1 MQTLSREQFA
11 FALCLAAM
19 AGYVDAFG
27 FITLAGNFVSF
38 MTGNTTRLAV
48 ALGGSPASTSLLPG
62 LITLVFVA
70 GVMMGSIISHLCTRH
85 RAAAVLSFLTLCML
99 LAATL
104 ERSAP
109 VYASILL
116 AIGMGA
122 ANAVTNKSGD
132 VQLGVTYMTG
142 TLVKVG
148 QRLAARL
155 WGGPAASWQRPAV
168 LWLSLLL
175 GGIAGTL
182 AHQLLGDAGMIPL
195 VLYSAALTVTAYAW
209 KY

>member
-1 MQTLSREQFA
+1 MQTHSREQFA

-62 LITLVFVA
+62 LITLFFVA
-70 GVMMGSIISHLCTRH
+70 GVMAGSVIAHVATRH
-85 RAAAVLSFLTLCML
+85 RAAAVLSFLTSCL
-99 LAATL
+99 LGAALL
-104 ERSAP
+104 EASAP

-116 AIGMGA
+116 AVGMGA
-122 ANAVTNKSGD
+122 ANSIYDKSGE

-148 QRLAARL
+148 QRLTAMF
-155 WGGPAASWQRPAV
+155 WGGSRTAWQRPAG
-168 LWLSLLL
+168 LWCSLLA
-175 GGIAGTL
+175 GGVLGTL
-182 AHQLLGDAGMIPL
+182 AHQAFGDAGMIPL
-195 VLYSAALTVTAYAW
+195 VVFSGLLLATAYVRQ
-209 KY
+209 Y

>member
-1 MQTLSREQFA
+1 MQTLHREQFI

-48 ALGGSPASTSLLPG
+48 ALGQSQASPALLPG
-62 LITLVFVA
+62 VIILVFVG
-70 GVMMGSIISHLCTRH
+70 GVMAGSVIAHYCTQH
-85 RAAAVLSFLTLCML
+85 RAAAVLAFMTVCLF
-99 LAATL
+99 LAACL
-104 ERSAP
+104 EAATP

-122 ANAVTNKSGD
+122 ANSIYDKSGE

-148 QRLAARL
+148 QRLTAML
-155 WGGPAASWQRPAV
+155 WGGSKTAWQRPAT
-168 LWLSLLL
+168 LWASLLL
-175 GGIAGTL
+175 GGILGAI
-182 AHQLLGDAGMIPL
+182 AHNALGEAGMIPL
-195 VLYSAALTVTAYAW
+195 VLYSLVLATTAYAR